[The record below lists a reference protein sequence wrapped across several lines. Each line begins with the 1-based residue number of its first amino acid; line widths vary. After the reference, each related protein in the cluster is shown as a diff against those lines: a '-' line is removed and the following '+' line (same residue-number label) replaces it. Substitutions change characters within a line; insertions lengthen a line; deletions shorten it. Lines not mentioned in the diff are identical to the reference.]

1 MPKDLSSKTYKRKL
15 MDSEGDNVIFE
26 TTFKEQE
33 QRILLRLQQVYHLPL
48 DRAEQEF
55 RNSAFYNLLIN
66 PNTNLWREDAEENF
80 RRLQN
85 EIEYGAWNRNGL
97 GEIAE

>member
-1 MPKDLSSKTYKRKL
+1 MA
-15 MDSEGDNVIFE
+15 FE
-26 TTFKEQE
+26 PMLEKQE
-33 QRILLRLQQVYHLPL
+33 QHILARFQQVYHLPL

-55 RNSAFYNLLIN
+55 RSRAFYRLLMNPDTNLL
-66 PNTNLWREDAEENF
+66 REDAEENF

-85 EIEYGAWNRNGL
+85 EIEYGAWNRNER

>member
-1 MPKDLSSKTYKRKL
+1 MA
-15 MDSEGDNVIFE
+15 FE
-26 TTFKEQE
+26 SMLEKQE
-33 QRILLRLQQVYHLPL
+33 QHILARFQQVYHLPL

-55 RNSAFYNLLIN
+55 RSSAFYRLLMN
-66 PNTNLWREDAEENF
+66 PDTNLWREDAEENF

-85 EIEYGAWNRNGL
+85 EIEYGAWNRNER

>member
-1 MPKDLSSKTYKRKL
+1 

-85 EIEYGAWNRNGL
+85 EIEYGAWNRNER

>member
-1 MPKDLSSKTYKRKL
+1 MA
-15 MDSEGDNVIFE
+15 FE
-26 TTFKEQE
+26 PMLEKQE
-33 QRILLRLQQVYHLPL
+33 QYILARFQQVYHLPL

-55 RNSAFYNLLIN
+55 RSSAFYRLLMN
-66 PNTNLWREDAEENF
+66 PDTNLWREDAEENF

-85 EIEYGAWNRNGL
+85 EIEYGAWNRNER